1 MLNIKENKSYNNFV
15 ITGTLST
22 IDVKE
27 GRSKSTDAHP
37 QGQDYVRVNA
47 MVRLDQEINGVLTQ
61 CEVPIE
67 LYANKDYSKGDVNP
81 IYTNGQKF
89 KDFISLSAA
98 GDKPEKATRIS
109 IGADGKKGGTINE
122 NVYIPAG
129 TDKEMSITK
138 FRMLGAKEAAS
149 KDVDCATFNLNN
161 VVIGSVKEEVNR
173 DGENT
178 GRLKVKVIFVGYQGR
193 VDVVE
198 FIAESENSQAYDFI
212 SENWNKG
219 DTVNIVGRIK
229 YSVKDEVKKVEQ
241 AFGEPLVEHYTKNV
255 RELIITGGTMPNDEA
270 QSYDM
275 GDIQQAL
282 AERQARIEQAKQ
294 KANSVNKQKTSNVMG
309 SEFDF

>member
-22 IDVKE
+22 IDIKE
-27 GRSKSTDAHP
+27 GRSKSTEAHP
-37 QGQDYVRVNA
+37 QGRDYVRVNA
-47 MVRLDQEINGVLTQ
+47 MVRLDQEINGVLTP
-61 CEVPIE
+61 CEIPIE
-67 LYANKDYSKGDVNP
+67 LYANKDCSKGGVNP
-81 IYTNGQKF
+81 IYNNGQGF

-98 GDKPEKATRIS
+98 GDKPERATRIS
-109 IGADGKKGGTINE
+109 IGADGKNGGSISE

-138 FRMLGAKEAAS
+138 FRMLGAKKATS

-178 GRLKVKVIFVGYQGR
+178 GRLKVKVILVGYQGR

-219 DTVNIVGRIK
+219 DTVNMTGRIK
-229 YSVKDEVKKVEQ
+229 YSVKDEVKKTEQ
-241 AFGEPLVEHYTKNV
+241 AFGEPVVERHTVNV
-255 RELIITGGTMPNDEA
+255 KELIITGGSMPNDEA